1 MNYKNSVLDM
11 IDVFNYDR
19 EDHVLVYSRYDDDLR
34 SYEVIIVHDGKKDIY
49 CTLYNESF
57 RSAEKNTYKLVFKTL
72 IERAFL
78 NYDRL

>member
-1 MNYKNSVLDM
+1 MNYKKSVLNM

-34 SYEVIIVHDGKKDIY
+34 SYEVTLLHDGKKDVY
-49 CTLYNESF
+49 CTLYNEGF
-57 RSAEKNTYKLVFKTL
+57 IAAEENTYKLVFKTL
-72 IERAFL
+72 IDRAFL